1 MRLHHIFLFILVFCF
16 SIPET
21 ALAQGEPIL
30 LTNPSFEDIP
40 RASRQPRG
48 WRDCGEMIFPD
59 ESAPDTQPSGEFSV
73 SKAAFDGNTY
83 LGMVVRDNDTYES
96 VSQRLSRPMK
106 KGQCYEFSIYLCR
119 SELYISFSRQNDQQ
133 VNYVTPAKLRIYGG
147 YGYCDTDQ
155 ELIGE
160 SGVIINNRWLEY
172 KFKFEPRGN
181 YNYITF
187 RAYYNTPT
195 LFPYNGNILLD
206 NASAI
211 VPIPC
216 DETQEDNSVPQEIVE
231 KTPVTPEPP
240 AASEPPTTPEPAVS
254 SLEPEPEP
262 TPIVIDEPVT
272 PEPEPEPQLN
282 NEPEVTIAGLK
293 KSQLRKGQTIRIDN
307 LYFEANKAIITKES
321 NPILNEIYT
330 FLNTHQDVIVEV
342 GGHTNNLPSHEICDR
357 LSKERAEAVVNYL
370 IQKGITNERL
380 EPRGYGKRRPIAN
393 NKTLAGRRK
402 NQRVEIKVLE
412 LKNSK

>member
-1 MRLHHIFLFILVFCF
+1 MRLRHIFLFILVLCF

-48 WRDCGEMIFPD
+48 WHDCGFPD

-96 VSQRLSRPMK
+96 VSQRLSKPMK

-119 SELYISFSRQNDQQ
+119 SELYISLSRQNNQQ

-147 YGYCDTDQ
+147 YGYCDADQ

-211 VPIPC
+211 NPIPC
-216 DETQEDNSVPQEIVE
+216 DEPQEDKPEPQEIVQN
-231 KTPVTPEPP
+231 TPARPEPP
-240 AASEPPTTPEPAVS
+240 ATPEPAPTPVKPQPAPKAVVIDDPV
-254 SLEPEPEP
+254 EPKQEPKPEPK
-262 TPIVIDEPVT
+262 V
-272 PEPEPEPQLN
+272 N

-357 LSKERAEAVVNYL
+357 LSKERAEAVVNFL
-370 IQKGITNERL
+370 IQKGITDGRL
-380 EPRGYGKRRPIAN
+380 EPKGYGKRRPIAN

>member
-1 MRLHHIFLFILVFCF
+1 MRLRHIFLFILVFCF
-16 SIPET
+16 SIPEI

-48 WRDCGEMIFPD
+48 WHDCGFPD

-96 VSQRLSRPMK
+96 VSQRLSKPMK

-119 SELYISFSRQNDQQ
+119 SELYISLSRQNNQQ

-147 YGYCDTDQ
+147 YGYCDDDQ
-155 ELIGE
+155 EMIGE
-160 SGVIINNRWLEY
+160 SSVIINNRWLAY

-187 RAYYNTPT
+187 RAHYNTPT

-216 DETQEDNSVPQEIVE
+216 DEPPVDEPETQEIVQNTPDTPQTPDTPDPAP
-231 KTPVTPEPP
+231 TPV
-240 AASEPPTTPEPAVS
+240 
-254 SLEPEPEP
+254 
-262 TPIVIDEPVT
+262 D
-272 PEPEPEPQLN
+272 PEPEPEPEPVVIDDPIEPEPEPEVN
-282 NEPEVTIAGLK
+282 KEPEVTIAGLK

-307 LYFEANKAIITKES
+307 LYFEANKAIITQES

-342 GGHTNNLPSHEICDR
+342 AGHTNNLPSHEICDR

-370 IQKGITNERL
+370 IQKGIVDERL
-380 EPRGYGKRRPIAN
+380 EPRGYGKRKPIAD

-412 LKNSK
+412 LRNSR